1 MLEES
6 LLNLEILNEEL
17 DVERI
22 LITKHRKE
30 EIINHVLQSNGEFAN
45 RKEKCMKRERL
56 TAHQLSQTFGILKA
70 F

>member
-1 MLEES
+1 MLEEL
-6 LLNLEILNEEL
+6 LLNLTILSGEL

-22 LITKHRKE
+22 FITKHREE

-45 RKEKCMKRERL
+45 KKEKCMKRERL
-56 TAHQLSQTFGILKA
+56 TAHQMSQTFGIPKA